1 MIDIPNYEIGKLAG
15 RGGVAEVYLARHKLL
30 DRKVAIKFISPVH
43 AGDLADKRFLKEAKV
58 VAGLRHTNIVSIYDV
73 GVYEN
78 KYYIIMEYLE
88 GGDLKQNIKRTLP
101 VAQALKI
108 LRQIAS
114 ALAHAHDK
122 GFIHRDIKSQNI
134 MFRGDGTAVLT
145 DFGIVKDLASDTGYT
160 MDGTSIGTPHY
171 MSPEQA
177 QGSDGIDWRTDL
189 YSLGV
194 TFYEMLTGSVPYNA
208 DSPIAVALK
217 HIKDPVPQLSEQYAR
232 FQPIISK
239 LMAKDPNDRYQSAHD
254 LISAIDRLDRHDSLD
269 SFDSEDAAP
278 TYPFLMPQ
286 KFGRKVNLA
295 NVISGVIIGCII
307 CGLVLFIVPYL
318 SDMNRQSQAPPE
330 NAQSSAGSPVKSL
343 AQAKKRPLLDAIKN
357 KWTHTIDME
366 PLAGLIEQKNYPETL
381 NFIAAARKN
390 LRAAGNEMVQKADR
404 LLEAKQMLNAG
415 DIYSTVLSVEPGNQ
429 RALLGL
435 LDAAVSKQQ
444 ELSGN
449 EKATAG
455 EYDALLALLNKGM
468 ESTHSPVFEYLKT
481 AAMASVV
488 ESAKRQFMQGI
499 MMRPENGQKPN

>member
-30 DRKVAIKFISPVH
+30 DRKVAIKLISPVH

-232 FQPIISK
+232 FQPTIYRKIK
-239 LMAKDPNDRYQSAHD
+239 KNFNNLYQLSHD

-286 KFGRKVNLA
+286 KFGRKVN
-295 NVISGVIIGCII
+295 
-307 CGLVLFIVPYL
+307 
-318 SDMNRQSQAPPE
+318 
-330 NAQSSAGSPVKSL
+330 
-343 AQAKKRPLLDAIKN
+343 
-357 KWTHTIDME
+357 
-366 PLAGLIEQKNYPETL
+366 
-381 NFIAAARKN
+381 
-390 LRAAGNEMVQKADR
+390 
-404 LLEAKQMLNAG
+404 
-415 DIYSTVLSVEPGNQ
+415 
-429 RALLGL
+429 
-435 LDAAVSKQQ
+435 
-444 ELSGN
+444 
-449 EKATAG
+449 
-455 EYDALLALLNKGM
+455 
-468 ESTHSPVFEYLKT
+468 
-481 AAMASVV
+481 
-488 ESAKRQFMQGI
+488 
-499 MMRPENGQKPN
+499 